1 MLEASVCDNLKKKAA
16 EYLHPFTLKLVVI
29 IITFIIYF
37 CNNYS

>member
-16 EYLHPFTLKLVVI
+16 EYLHPFTLKLVI